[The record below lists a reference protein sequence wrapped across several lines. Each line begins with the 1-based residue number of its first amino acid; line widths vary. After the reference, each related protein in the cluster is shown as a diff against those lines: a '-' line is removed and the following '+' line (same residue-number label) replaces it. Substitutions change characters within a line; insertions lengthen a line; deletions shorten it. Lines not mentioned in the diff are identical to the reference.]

1 MKYSFALAAI
11 VAIAAAQEM
20 ATDTYYTGYIEEPV
34 IYDMTN
40 PMYDYETYNETVTIP
55 EPEPPL
61 AEKLFEL
68 NEEGQFQLVWPKHPA
83 VSFTDADDAA
93 VMEWWAGKNAE
104 ATALDQEFIDAYK
117 NYESVVSAPYND
129 FLT

>member
-11 VAIAAAQEM
+11 VAIASAQEV
-20 ATDTYYTGYIEEPV
+20 G
-34 IYDMTN
+34 
-40 PMYDYETYNETVTIP
+40 MYNYEAYNETIP
-55 EPEPPL
+55 EPEPTL

-93 VMEWWAGKNAE
+93 VMEWWAAKNAE

-117 NYESVVSAPYND
+117 NYESVVSQPYND